1 MENDF
6 KYFIALVVMALI
18 TLSCS
23 VLMGRVDGD
32 DNQLDNELFQR
43 TETQMKIDSL
53 RLIEFKKSKE
63 KYKFPEKYDR
73 K

>member
-53 RLIEFKKSKE
+53 QLIEFKKSKE
-63 KYKFPEKYDR
+63 KYKFPKQN